1 MIVCHCHAL
10 NDRSILDEV
19 AAGARDADEVLDRCG
34 AGGQCGGCAP
44 TVDELVDRFS
54 QLVDASA
61 A

>member
-10 NDRSILDEV
+10 NDRAILDEV
-19 AAGARDADEVLDRCG
+19 AAGARSRDEVLEQCG
-34 AGGQCGGCAP
+34 AGGDCGGCAS
-44 TVDELVDRFS
+44 TVDELVERFS